1 MADTLCTKCRNPEC
15 EYAGRKVWVMICTH
29 EYVAPPMTHFDQIK
43 AMTAEELAEWIS
55 SGECPSHHGGHIDR
69 ESVYCSDL
77 ECKDC
82 WLEWLKE
89 EVKDE

>member
-1 MADTLCTKCRNPEC
+1 MASNKCDRVNRCKNSWWCADDYDPANEDC
-15 EYAGRKVWVMICTH
+15 FE
-29 EYVAPPMTHFDQIK
+29 PMTHFDQIK

-69 ESVYCSDL
+69 ETVYCSDL

-82 WLEWLKE
+82 WLDWLRQE
-89 EVKDE
+89 AD